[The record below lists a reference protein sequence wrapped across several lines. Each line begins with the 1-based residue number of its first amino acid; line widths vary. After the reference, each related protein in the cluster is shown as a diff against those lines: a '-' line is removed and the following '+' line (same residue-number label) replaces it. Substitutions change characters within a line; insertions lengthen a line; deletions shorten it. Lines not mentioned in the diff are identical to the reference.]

1 MKFIYLTL
9 NDLLL
14 GLRDLKTNRL
24 PKVTAVSAAKL
35 YGPRLSGRLTE
46 IEALPGAEDGT
57 KVFAEEIAGKDVEH
71 DGHGGAVWYLVEAC
85 MRSPSVSPEL
95 KAQLQEVR
103 ATFIPELAELKATHA
118 DEAANAVKR
127 APRLVEMQKSLRAV
141 HVPGGATLYDWV
153 ASFLGAGKD
162 LDELLRK
169 RADHKGADRSGAGT
183 LRGATLGLLNRFRSA
198 IEDELEDDADGL
210 AKTDHALFAYFDE
223 LESRRVPASTP
234 ADAPVPPPPPAPPTP
249 A

>member
-14 GLRDLKTNRL
+14 GLRDLKKERL
-24 PKVTAVSAAKL
+24 PKVTGVSAAKL
-35 YGPRLSGRLTE
+35 YGPRLTGRLTE
-46 IEALPGAEDGT
+46 IEALPGAGDGT
-57 KVFAEEIAGKDVEH
+57 KVFADEIAEKDVEH
-71 DGHGGAVWYLVEAC
+71 DGYGGAIWYLIEAC
-85 MRSPSVSPEL
+85 VRSPSVAPEL
-95 KAQLQEVR
+95 KARLQEVR
-103 ATFIPELAELKATHA
+103 ATFIPELAELKAQHA

-127 APRLVEMQKSLRAV
+127 APQLVEMQKGLRAV

-153 ASFLGAGKD
+153 ASFLAAGKD

-169 RADHKGADRSGAGT
+169 RANYQSPDRSAAGT

-198 IEDELEDDADGL
+198 IEDELEDDADAL
-210 AKTDHALFAYFDE
+210 AKTDHTLFAYFDE
-223 LESRRVPASTP
+223 LEKRRVPASTP
-234 ADAPVPPPPPAPPTP
+234 ADAPVPPTPPAPPTP